1 MRANCL
7 NQTNTMKRTKKQ
19 IAERKARSAEIAA
32 LYATVANGGNMQENY
47 GNKVNPNWIESDG
60 PTLSCDLSYFR
71 AIPAPRKPEPKK
83 PEPRTWW
90 LHMKNGRVVSV
101 MPFDPVGADGEYVK
115 VREVEP

>member
-1 MRANCL
+1 MY
-7 NQTNTMKRTKKQ
+7 T
-19 IAERKARSAEIAA
+19 
-32 LYATVANGGNMQENY
+32 TVANSGNMQENY